1 MKLQDLSKAT
11 FLTWQDLQECESESD
26 KIAFIRRAIS
36 IHESSPAFKAGR
48 EAGFFYRQIDPE
60 LEAYTKKVYDL
71 QGVAHEDNVSPNN
84 KLTTNFFYT
93 FTDQMV
99 QYLLGNGVSFDNP
112 EIKEKLG
119 NDFDYSLIDML
130 TYAACDG
137 ISFALYTEERGI
149 EPFCLACR
157 VEGKEP
163 YFVPLYDEDDGS
175 LKAGIRYWRLAPN
188 KPLRATLYEP
198 GYVTEYKEF
207 TDSDGET
214 GLQVMEERK
223 PYTSNTVSNDIEG
236 VYSSTGEDSGVLPI
250 IQMDYINGQSSIV
263 GNRNK
268 LHSFNMILSEYAN
281 NVDWNLLYWVLN
293 NCDGMSTQDDINFV
307 ASIIKSHVFHLQ
319 DGVTAEPHQLQ
330 VQYESRE
337 ALLERLR
344 RQLFFDF
351 QAVDVERI
359 AAGNVTT
366 VEINAA
372 YNSLE
377 RKCDKVEKYVSR
389 TIQQLLVLMGYGK
402 DEPFHFQRA
411 RERNEQEAIQT
422 AILKAPYIGDEAVT
436 KEICEISGKTDEFE
450 EIQAKKAAEAM
461 AMMQQMAQ
469 QGTEMEVE
477 NNAE

>member
-1 MKLQDLSKAT
+1 MINLQDLSKST
-11 FLTWQDLQECESESD
+11 FLTWQDLQECETEAD
-26 KIAFIRRAIS
+26 RIAFIRRAIEL
-36 IHESSPAFKAGR
+36 HESSPAFKAGR
-48 EAGFFYRQIDPE
+48 EAGMFYRQIDLE
-60 LEAYTKKVYDL
+60 QEAYTKKVYDL
-71 QGVAHEDNVSPNN
+71 QGFAHEDNVSPNN

-119 NDFDYSLIDML
+119 NGFDYDLIDML

-137 ISFALYTEERGI
+137 VSFALYTEERGI
-149 EPFCLACR
+149 EPFCFACR
-157 VEGKEP
+157 IEGKEP
-163 YFVPLYDEDDGS
+163 YFIPLYDEDDGS
-175 LKAGIRYWRLAPN
+175 LKAGIRYWRLAPT

-236 VYSSTGEDSGVLPI
+236 VYSSTGEDSGVFPI
-250 IQMDYINGQSSIV
+250 IQMDYINGQSSMV
-263 GNRNK
+263 GNKNK
-268 LHSFNMILSEYAN
+268 LHAFNMILSEYAN

-330 VQYESRE
+330 VQYEARE

-389 TIQQLLVLMGYGK
+389 AIQQLLVLMGYDK

-411 RERNEQEAIQT
+411 RERNEQEAVQT
-422 AILKAPYIGDEAVT
+422 AVAKAPFIGDEATT
-436 KEICEISGKTDEFE
+436 KEILEISGKTDEFE
-450 EIQAKKAAEAM
+450 EIQKQKAADALARM
-461 AMMQQMAQ
+461 SMMGGMQ
-469 QGTEMEVE
+469 
-477 NNAE
+477 NAEE